1 MSFILGLPHVCGGG
15 SNYEPFDECW
25 QYSPSDD
32 TWTMTSDQIPR
43 EVNSAASTYHPAWG
57 IIMAGGISC
66 QFCDETTANVTTTKN
81 AVDFEELAP
90 MPTGISSTQHC
101 IAAIDADTIFTTGLG
116 IEEDESFM
124 YYRSTGQWV
133 SVPNLPTGRSGM
145 GCGVVMDG
153 SGRAEVVVVGGIDKD
168 AFGLSGFLDT
178 VEIFN
183 VEEGSWRTGIS
194 RTYVI
199 SSETVQA
206 PFFLSCSHQP
216 LPCSKW
222 LPGCRTG
229 WRNFLR
235 PWWLGRWSN

>member
-1 MSFILGLPHVCGGG
+1 MKQLHQGVTFCHSFLGLPHVCGGG

-183 VEEGSWRTGIS
+183 VVEGSWRTGFS
-194 RTYVI
+194 RTYDI

-206 PFFLSCSHQP
+206 PFFLLLLTPPSVE
-216 LPCSKW
+216 
-222 LPGCRTG
+222 RYAA
-229 WRNFLR
+229 
-235 PWWLGRWSN
+235 